1 MLDPTQRAAL
11 DDWAHQVLPRAVAY
25 ARSLLRDR
33 ERAEDVVQECL
44 YRLLRRAGDYDLPA
58 DGVKL
63 LFRAITNLAINE
75 GSRRRALA
83 SLDTGG
89 EDEGPLPVEDRLAAL
104 PEQELSRRELQ
115 AALDAAMAKLPPLH
129 RAALELR
136 ALGQGKAEIA
146 AILQVSP
153 SHAGVLVHRARQA
166 LAAELAPWL
175 GESRGAG

>member
-1 MLDPTQRAAL
+1 MLDPIQRQAL
-11 DDWAHQVLPRAVAY
+11 DAWARQVLPRAVAY

-33 ERAEDVVQECL
+33 SQAEDVVQECL
-44 YRLLRRAGDYDLPA
+44 YRLLRRAHEYDLVA
-58 DGVKL
+58 DGVRL

-75 GSRRRALA
+75 GSRRRSLA
-83 SLDTGG
+83 SLETGG
-89 EDEGPLPVEDRLAAL
+89 EDEGRLPIEDRLAVL
-104 PEQELSRRELQ
+104 PEEELSRRELQ
-115 AALDAAMAKLPPLH
+115 AAIDIAMARLPALY

-146 AILQVSP
+146 AILQVSE

-175 GESRGAG
+175 GS